1 MIGVSPLHK
10 DANIRKIL
18 SLRFKSDQKYC
29 KHLCS
34 QVLLGH
40 TGPFGDIFTAVLWCI
55 SEYQTQPDSSFLD
68 LVGKFHFFFSSAC
81 LPERFD
87 MYICLGAGS
96 DYQINPSCLLVTYTK
111 GADHNAP
118 WIKKGHEIL
127 RAMSQNGFAPPA
139 KTGLEIGEKINFC
152 KNLEKIH
159 KKLG

>member
-1 MIGVSPLHK
+1 MYFWISDTTWFFFFGPSWKVS
-10 DANIRKIL
+10 
-18 SLRFKSDQKYC
+18 
-29 KHLCS
+29 
-34 QVLLGH
+34 
-40 TGPFGDIFTAVLWCI
+40 
-55 SEYQTQPDSSFLD
+55 
-68 LVGKFHFFFSSAC
+68 FFFSSAC

-87 MYICLGAGS
+87 MCICLGAGS